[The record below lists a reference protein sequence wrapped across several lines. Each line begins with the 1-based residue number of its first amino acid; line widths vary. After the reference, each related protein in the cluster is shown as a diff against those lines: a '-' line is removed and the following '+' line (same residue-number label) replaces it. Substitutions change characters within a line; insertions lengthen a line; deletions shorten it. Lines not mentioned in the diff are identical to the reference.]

1 MTIWGNENVLIPE
14 AEGAVGASVASGAF
28 NVLLAGA
35 SPLVVALCEKNG
47 TPIKSFG
54 RRNASFGS
62 KGCVIPCAD
71 HAT

>member
-54 RRNASFGS
+54 RRMALSGS
-62 KGCVIPCAD
+62 EGCVIPCTD